1 MHQLISHCL
10 ISLDPCYLTLFA
22 VINDIFFQVEKGP
35 LEDSVQ
41 WLMSLQQ
48 EDGCFEKQGY
58 VHSSSLQG
66 EIEVQFMVF
75 KVLNLQT
82 N

>member
-1 MHQLISHCL
+1 MHQFFGHCH
-10 ISLDPCYLTLFA
+10 ISLDLCYLALFA